1 MAAVSSSHSSI
12 ALRYLPLPQTQR
24 PLFPHRRANLS
35 LPRQPS
41 PSPVVAFARPARR
54 RNTASSSIKSSKK
67 KKRRLPRNDV
77 AEEEDSGEDALEA
90 LFSQLEEDLEND
102 DQSLDDDDDDDDDD
116 DVEMG
121 EEDLANLERE
131 LAEALEEDKQL
142 GSFDSHEDDGVISES
157 EDEDDDDDDDIEE
170 EMGRLKNWQ
179 LRRLAYALKI
189 GRRKTG
195 IKNLA
200 ADVCLD
206 RAVVLKLLR
215 DPPPKLL
222 LMSATLPDK
231 PVSPILEPESEPLVK
246 VSSDAAAEAKQ
257 SKSKVEVPVHVMQSS
272 WSGRKR
278 LKKVQVRTLER
289 VYARTKRPTNTTVD
303 SIVSVTNLPRK
314 KVLEWFE
321 DKRSVDGVPGNR
333 LPYQRIL
340 EEDDE
345 EEEEEEEEE
354 DELGSSVT
362 PTKQS
367 LVY

>member
-1 MAAVSSSHSSI
+1 MAAASSSHSSI
-12 ALRYLPLPQTQR
+12 TLRYLQVPQTQR
-24 PLFPHRRANLS
+24 PLFPHLRANLI
-35 LPRQPS
+35 LQRHPS
-41 PSPVVAFARPARR
+41 PHPVVAFARPARR
-54 RNTASSSIKSSKK
+54 RNTPSSSIKSSKK
-67 KKRRLPRNDV
+67 KKKRLPRNDV

-102 DQSLDDDDDDDDDD
+102 DQSLDDDDDD

-157 EDEDDDDDDDIEE
+157 EDDDDDDDIEE
-170 EMGRLKNWQ
+170 DLGKLKNWQ
-179 LRRLAYALKI
+179 LRRLAYALKN

-231 PVSPILEPESEPLVK
+231 PISPILEPKSEPLEK
-246 VSSDAAAEAKQ
+246 VSSDAAAEVKQ
-257 SKSKVEVPVHVMQSS
+257 PKSKVEVPVHVMQSS

-289 VYARTKRPTNTTVD
+289 VYARTKRPTNTMVD
-303 SIVSVTNLPRK
+303 SIVSVTKLPRK

-333 LPYQRIL
+333 LPYQRTV
-340 EEDDE
+340 EVVE
-345 EEEEEEEEE
+345 EEEEE
-354 DELGSSVT
+354 VAT
-362 PTKQS
+362 PTDLYS
-367 LVY
+367 LSDQ

>member
-1 MAAVSSSHSSI
+1 MAAASSSHSSI
-12 ALRYLPLPQTQR
+12 ALRYLPLPQTQH
-24 PLFPHRRANLS
+24 PLFPHLRANLS
-35 LPRQPS
+35 LPRHPY
-41 PSPVVAFARPARR
+41 PRPVVAFARPAHR

-67 KKRRLPRNDV
+67 KKKRLPRNDV
-77 AEEEDSGEDALEA
+77 TEEEDSGEDALEA

-116 DVEMG
+116 VEMG

-131 LAEALEEDKQL
+131 LAEALEDDKQL
-142 GSFDSHEDDGVISES
+142 GSFDSHEDDGVISAS
-157 EDEDDDDDDDIEE
+157 EDDDDDDDDDDIEE
-170 EMGRLKNWQ
+170 ELGRLKNWQ
-179 LRRLAYALKI
+179 LRRLAYALKN

-222 LMSATLPDK
+222 LMNATLPDK

-257 SKSKVEVPVHVMQSS
+257 PKSKVEVPVHAMRSS

-289 VYARTKRPTNTTVD
+289 VYARTKRPTNTMVD
-303 SIVSVTNLPRK
+303 SIVSVTHLPRK

-321 DKRSVDGVPGNR
+321 DKRSEDGVPGNR
-333 LPYQRIL
+333 LPYQRSASL
-340 EEDDE
+340 
-345 EEEEEEEEE
+345 
-354 DELGSSVT
+354 LLSLLVRSLLSVCA
-362 PTKQS
+362 
-367 LVY
+367 LCII